1 VREVWLPGGPAADRY
16 EDTHYVDITASFD
29 RKLAALRAH
38 RSQTGD
44 MADLE
49 TFLRERLTRAAVQGG
64 LPEGSLAETFR
75 VIDTG

>member
-1 VREVWLPGGPAADRY
+1 
-16 EDTHYVDITASFD
+16 
-29 RKLAALRAH
+29 
-38 RSQTGD
+38 